1 MHTLPRVIVLVIA
14 LLFCA
19 PASAQTQQPAQ
30 PRLVIQI
37 TIDGLRGDLPQRYRD
52 RFGPGGLRYLM
63 DNGVYFANAHYNYS
77 ATYTGVGHATLFT
90 GGLPAQHGVV
100 ANEWYDSANGRGVY
114 CSEDADS
121 PLIGAAEGS
130 KGGRSPRLLLSST
143 IGDEMILASGGRSRV
158 FGVSLKDRGAILP
171 AGHAGKA
178 FWYDRRSGTFVS
190 SRYYYEEYPGWVR
203 TWSDGKPADRYRDQ
217 QWTLLREENEYT
229 QPDDLPG
236 ERSFARLGTT
246 FPHPLNEHKGD
257 DFYTA
262 LMGTPFADA
271 LTLDFAK
278 TIIEAESLGEDAFCD
293 LLAISLSVTDVV
305 HHNYGAESREAEDNI
320 LRLDEALSELFS
332 FVNGRIGLD
341 RVLIVFCADHGFGDV
356 PEQAAKLD
364 MPTGSHE
371 PRKLMEAANAAV
383 KQRLGVEKPLVAE
396 FRTPSFYFD
405 RAAMAEAN
413 VDPAQVERIV
423 ADALLAQPGVAL
435 ALTRTQILEDR
446 LPQNA
451 TAARVARSFHPVRS
465 GDVIIAQSQGW
476 YLYNGERDD
485 AAMHGS
491 PYAYDTFVPLMFAGA
506 KLQPRRVHRE
516 VHVEDIAPTI
526 AAILGIKPPSGCIG
540 RPLVEVLER
549 PGLTAK

>member
-1 MHTLPRVIVLVIA
+1 MRTRLRRIVLIAVIA
-14 LLFCA
+14 LCA
-19 PASAQTQQPAQ
+19 PLSAQAQQPAQ

-37 TIDGLRGDLPQRYRD
+37 TIDGLRGDLPQRYRN

-90 GGLPAQHGVV
+90 GGLPAQHGIV
-100 ANEWYDSANGRGVY
+100 ANEWYNSANGRGVY

-121 PLIGAAEGS
+121 SILDAPEGS
-130 KGGRSPRLLLSST
+130 NTGRSPRLLLSST
-143 IGDEMILASGGRSRV
+143 IGDEMILASGGKSRV

-178 FWYDRRSGTFVS
+178 FWYDRRGGTFVT
-190 SRYYYEEYPGWVR
+190 SRYYYDEYPAWAR
-203 TWSDGKPADRYRDQ
+203 AWRDGKPADRYRDQ
-217 QWTLLREENEYT
+217 PWTLLRDEGEYT

-236 ERSFARLGTT
+236 EHSFARLGTT
-246 FPHPLNEHKGD
+246 FPHPLNEHEGGV
-257 DFYTA
+257 FYTA

-278 TIIEAESLGEDAFCD
+278 TMIEAESLGEDAFCD
-293 LLAISLSVTDVV
+293 LLAISLSVTDVI
-305 HHNYGAESREAEDNI
+305 HHTYGPDSREAEDNI
-320 LRLDEALSELFS
+320 LRLDEALADLFS

-341 RVLIVFCADHGFGDV
+341 RVLIVLCADHGFGDV
-356 PEQAAKLD
+356 PEQTAALH
-364 MPTGSHE
+364 MPAGSHE
-371 PRKLMEAANAAV
+371 PRKLIEAANAAL

-405 RAAMAEAN
+405 RAAIAEAG
-413 VDPAQVERIV
+413 VDAAQVERIV

-446 LPQNA
+446 LPHDL
-451 TAARVARSFHPVRS
+451 TAARVARSFHPARS

-476 YLYNGERDD
+476 YLYNGQRGD

-506 KLQPRRVHRE
+506 KLQPRRVYRE

-526 AAILGIKPPSGCIG
+526 TSLLGIKPPSGSIG

-549 PGLTAK
+549 PSQATK